1 MILFHSFIVIWNDLS
16 QNETF
21 SFFFNIP
28 HIHLKL
34 QHMCSNQ
41 NMLFAE
47 CFLEESVILDSVL
60 YSIWKDILMTGF
72 QGNQPPSH
80 PLTKIVGTVDSIF
93 KELFHKMEISE
104 IWG

>member
-1 MILFHSFIVIWNDLS
+1 MKLFP
-16 QNETF
+16 
-21 SFFFNIP
+21 FFFNIP
-28 HIHLKL
+28 HIYLKL

-72 QGNQPPSH
+72 QGNQPPSY

-93 KELFHKMEISE
+93 KELFVKWKYLKFEDNIIGYLYMEI
-104 IWG
+104 